1 MKKIL
6 FFILTF
12 FVTTS
17 AYADWS
23 VTVTWTKSVGPN
35 LDKEIVRMDGASKC
49 VVKAGQATKCI
60 FNVTE
65 LKGQKIEV
73 ISSNIQ
79 GAENGFVVGTL
90 FEAPKPATGGFISIH
105 WFEP

>member
-1 MKKIL
+1 MKKIIIIIAV
-6 FFILTF
+6 FFNIGF
-12 FVTTS
+12 

-23 VTVTWTKSVGPN
+23 VTVTWTNSAGPN
-35 LDKEIVRMDGASKC
+35 LDKEVVRLDGVDKC
-49 VVKAGQATKCI
+49 VVKAGETTKCI
-60 FNVTE
+60 FEIQE
-65 LKGQKIEV
+65 LKGQKVEV

-90 FEAPKPATGGFISIH
+90 FEAPEPATGGHISIH